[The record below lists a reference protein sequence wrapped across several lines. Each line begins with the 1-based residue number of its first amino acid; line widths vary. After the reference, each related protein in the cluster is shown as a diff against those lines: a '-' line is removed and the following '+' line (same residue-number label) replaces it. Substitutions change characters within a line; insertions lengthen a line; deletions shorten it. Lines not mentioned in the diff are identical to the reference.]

1 MIYWMLAREI
11 LILRGQLNKDTDW
24 DVLVDLFYYKSVDEL
39 EN

>member
-11 LILRGQLNKDTDW
+11 KILRGELNKDTEW
-24 DVLVDLFYYKSVDEL
+24 DVLVDLFYYKSVEEL